1 MMRYLCCAWY
11 AYKCNGMNFSERI
24 EAVMRHYN
32 LQPRELADKCGVQ
45 RTAINHI
52 INGRNRPSVGF
63 LMALSESF
71 PELNT
76 RWLLHGAP
84 PMFTNVTSRS
94 EAAVDTT
101 PKQIETSVTA
111 AEAPMESA
119 NTLIETGKK
128 DLLSEVTSVDT
139 SVTGSPKSTNAVR
152 RVVQVIVCYSDG
164 SFTHYRPQE

>member
-1 MMRYLCCAWY
+1 
-11 AYKCNGMNFSERI
+11 
-24 EAVMRHYN
+24 MRHYN

-94 EAAVDTT
+94 EAVVDNT
-101 PKQIETSVTA
+101 PEHVETSVSVDETHI
-111 AEAPMESA
+111 EST
-119 NTLIETGKK
+119 NIEIETAKK
-128 DLLSEVTSVDT
+128 NFLSDVTSVDT
-139 SVTGSPKSTNAVR
+139 PVTETPKSTNADR

>member
-1 MMRYLCCAWY
+1 
-11 AYKCNGMNFSERI
+11 
-24 EAVMRHYN
+24 MRHYK

-94 EAAVDTT
+94 EAVVDNT
-101 PKQIETSVTA
+101 PEHVETSVSIDETI
-111 AEAPMESA
+111 MESTNIA
-119 NTLIETGKK
+119 IETAKK
-128 DLLSEVTSVDT
+128 NFLSDVTSVDT
-139 SVTGSPKSTNAVR
+139 LVTETPKSTNADR

>member
-1 MMRYLCCAWY
+1 
-11 AYKCNGMNFSERI
+11 
-24 EAVMRHYN
+24 
-32 LQPRELADKCGVQ
+32 
-45 RTAINHI
+45 
-52 INGRNRPSVGF
+52 
-63 LMALSESF
+63 MALSESF

-101 PKQIETSVTA
+101 PKHIETSVSA
-111 AEAPMESA
+111 VEAPMESA
-119 NTLIETGKK
+119 NTVVETGKK
-128 DLLSEVTSVDT
+128 DLLSDVTSVHA
-139 SVTGSPKSTNAVR
+139 SVRETPKSTNADR

>member
-1 MMRYLCCAWY
+1 MRY
-11 AYKCNGMNFSERI
+11 YK
-24 EAVMRHYN
+24 

-94 EAAVDTT
+94 EAVVDNT
-101 PKQIETSVTA
+101 PKHVETSVSVDETI
-111 AEAPMESA
+111 MESTNIA
-119 NTLIETGKK
+119 IETAKK
-128 DLLSEVTSVDT
+128 NFLSDVTSVDT
-139 SVTGSPKSTNAVR
+139 LVTETPKSTNADR

>member
-1 MMRYLCCAWY
+1 
-11 AYKCNGMNFSERI
+11 
-24 EAVMRHYN
+24 MRHYN

-94 EAAVDTT
+94 EAGVDTT
-101 PKQIETSVTA
+101 PKHVETSVSVVEAAVESTNTA
-111 AEAPMESA
+111 K
-119 NTLIETGKK
+119 ETGKK
-128 DLLSEVTSVDT
+128 DFPSNVTNVYT
-139 SVTGSPKSTNAVR
+139 FVTGAPKSTNADR

>member
-1 MMRYLCCAWY
+1 
-11 AYKCNGMNFSERI
+11 
-24 EAVMRHYN
+24 MRHYK

-94 EAAVDTT
+94 EAVVDNT
-101 PKQIETSVTA
+101 PKHVETSVSASETPLRSRGTEIDTDKKELLTA
-111 AEAPMESA
+111 IADVA
-119 NTLIETGKK
+119 
-128 DLLSEVTSVDT
+128 T
-139 SVTGSPKSTNAVR
+139 SVTGAPKSTNADR

>member
-1 MMRYLCCAWY
+1 
-11 AYKCNGMNFSERI
+11 
-24 EAVMRHYN
+24 MRHYK

-94 EAAVDTT
+94 EAVVENT
-101 PKQIETSVTA
+101 PNHVETSVSVDETI
-111 AEAPMESA
+111 MESTNIA
-119 NTLIETGKK
+119 IETDKK
-128 DLLSEVTSVDT
+128 NLLSDVTSVDT
-139 SVTGSPKSTNAVR
+139 PVTETPKSTNADR